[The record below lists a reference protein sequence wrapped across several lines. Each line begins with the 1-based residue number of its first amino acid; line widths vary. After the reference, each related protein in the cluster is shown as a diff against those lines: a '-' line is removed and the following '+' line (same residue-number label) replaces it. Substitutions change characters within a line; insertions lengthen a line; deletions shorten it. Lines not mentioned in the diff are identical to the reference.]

1 MPSIEEKCDG
11 HLRIVS
17 FQESPVMSTYLV
29 AIVVGEF
36 EYIEQTTT
44 TCVCSYTLYRWNNY
58 GRSLCIYILST
69 RNIHMHTCMK
79 DKFGISYRIGELT
92 YLLADTLYPMLWM
105 IAGNNVRVYCEVGK
119 SNQGKFS
126 LDVAVRTLPYYVE

>member
-11 HLRIVS
+11 HLRTVS
-17 FQESPVMSTYLV
+17 FQESPIMSTYLV

-44 TCVCSYTLYRWNNY
+44 TGVCSYILYRWNKY
-58 GRSLCIYILST
+58 GRSVCIYILCT

-79 DKFGISYRIGELT
+79 EKFRISYKIGEFI
-92 YLLADTLYPMLWM
+92 YLLADTFYSMLWM
-105 IAGNNVRVYCEVGK
+105 IAGYKVCVYCEVGK
-119 SNQGKFS
+119 SKQGRFS
-126 LDVAVRTLPYYVE
+126 LDFEVRTLPYYAK